1 MAVFDRYL
9 GGGILGGLGLTAMMP
24 DWPQLAANQVQFL
37 TNATIGL
44 GSFVISAVLSATVP
58 ATATF
63 SVPSLGFSIL
73 PAAAGMIVT
82 TVLIVFA
89 GRSR

>member
-1 MAVFDRYL
+1 MAIIDRYL
-9 GGGILGGLGLTAMMP
+9 GGGLIGGLGLFTMVP
-24 DWPQLAANQVQFL
+24 ELPTLAANQVQFL

-63 SVPSLGFSIL
+63 SVPSLGISIL
-73 PAAAGMIVT
+73 PAAGGMIVT
-82 TVLIVFA
+82 TILIVLA
-89 GRSR
+89 GRAA